1 MQQSFI
7 PPDFAHS
14 LALCY
19 KTRRLAPDR
28 TSVRQEKVMKKKE
41 VTCHRW
47 DDIPKEIVTE
57 LLDRRL
63 ITGER
68 MMPSAPYS

>member
-1 MQQSFI
+1 
-7 PPDFAHS
+7 
-14 LALCY
+14 
-19 KTRRLAPDR
+19 
-28 TSVRQEKVMKKKE
+28 MKKKE

-47 DDIPKEIVTE
+47 DDMPKEIVTE
-57 LLDRRL
+57 SLDRRL